1 VENYSGLV
9 FLALPLLLLWMVF
22 SRTRRQQRVLD
33 EAQASV
39 RPGLW
44 VMTTSGLHGQVVTAE
59 AGDPS
64 VVIEI
69 APGVHTRWARQ
80 AVAEVFEDD
89 PVTRASRPPAD
100 DDAPAEPDDRT
111 LT

>member
-1 VENYSGLV
+1 MENYSGLV
-9 FLALPLLLLWMVF
+9 FLALPLLLLWMIV
-22 SRTRRQQRVLD
+22 SRTRKQQRVLG
-33 EAQASV
+33 EAQAAV

-59 AGDPS
+59 AGDAS

-80 AVAEVFEDD
+80 AIAEVFEDD
-89 PVTRASRPPAD
+89 PATRAAPV
-100 DDAPAEPDDRT
+100 DAPAEPEDRP